1 MLSFF
6 YLVIFA
12 LLTIS
17 SDSKTIKKS
26 QPAQIA
32 QSILSFEVVQMLK
45 LAYIVQG
52 DKMHNYALCL
62 LEQFALFSCTV
73 FDSLTISPFEL
84 FNQVMHFVR
93 LSFLN
98 WFDHLDYLCI

>member
-1 MLSFF
+1 M
-6 YLVIFA
+6 
-12 LLTIS
+12 TIS
-17 SDSKTIKKS
+17 SDSKTIKPC
-26 QPAQIA
+26 QPAEIA
-32 QSILSFEVVQMLK
+32 QSILSVELVQMLK

>member
-52 DKMHNYALCL
+52 DKMHNYAVCL
-62 LEQFALFSCTV
+62 LEQFASCSCTV
-73 FDSLTISPFEL
+73 FDSLTI
-84 FNQVMHFVR
+84 
-93 LSFLN
+93 
-98 WFDHLDYLCI
+98 

>member
-1 MLSFF
+1 MVE
-6 YLVIFA
+6 LV
-12 LLTIS
+12 
-17 SDSKTIKKS
+17 
-26 QPAQIA
+26 QI
-32 QSILSFEVVQMLK
+32 LK
-45 LAYIVQG
+45 VAYIVQG

-98 WFDHLDYLCI
+98 WFDDLNYLCI